1 MLYAS
6 PRNFA
11 MPLALCCALMSSAW
25 AAESPR
31 QAPLELPKEFMPA
44 EVTPAKKTMAKSIK
58 LVKADIPPDPS
69 PAASSAV
76 TKPVA
81 PAGKPL
87 PEDMAAPVWKTHTV
101 VAGDTLDKVVKKYYA
116 NSPLKPEVLRDWVVV
131 NNPNAF
137 TKVNTKKLQP
147 GTVLNL
153 ADQAELIQKL
163 MPSAASKASAQ
174 VPNSLPANP
183 LPTPVGGA
191 AAHQAGNFQA
201 LVEPNKRNWVRYP

>member
-6 PRNFA
+6 PPKFA
-11 MPLALCCALMSSAW
+11 MPLALACALMSSVW

-44 EVTPAKKTMAKSIK
+44 EVTPAKKPMSKSIK
-58 LVKADIPPDPS
+58 LVKADMAQDPV
-69 PAASSAV
+69 PAATSAV
-76 TKPVA
+76 AKPVA
-81 PAGKPL
+81 PVGKPL
-87 PEDMAAPVWKTHTV
+87 PEEMVAPVWKTHTV
-101 VAGDTLDKVVKKYYA
+101 VAGDTLDKVVQKYYA
-116 NSPLKPEVLRDWVVV
+116 NSPLKAEVLRDWVVV
-131 NNPNAF
+131 NNPKAF

-153 ADQAELIQKL
+153 ADQAELIHKL
-163 MPSAASKASAQ
+163 MPNAVSKVHAE
-174 VPNSLPANP
+174 PNSPPANP

>member
-1 MLYAS
+1 MLYAC

-11 MPLALCCALMSSAW
+11 MPLALSCTLMSSVW

-44 EVTPAKKTMAKSIK
+44 EVTPAKKPMSKSIK
-58 LVKADIPPDPS
+58 LVKADIAQDPV

-81 PAGKPL
+81 PVGKPL
-87 PEDMAAPVWKTHTV
+87 PEDMVAPVWKTHTV
-101 VAGDTLDKVVKKYYA
+101 VRGDTLDKVVKKYYA
-116 NSPLKPEVLRDWVVV
+116 NSPLKADVLRDWVVV
-131 NNPNAF
+131 NNPKAF
-137 TKVNTKKLQP
+137 TKVKTKKLQP

-163 MPSAASKASAQ
+163 MPSAVSKAN
-174 VPNSLPANP
+174 VEPNSPPANP
-183 LPTPVGGA
+183 LPAPVGGA
-191 AAHQAGNFQA
+191 AAHQGGNFQA

>member
-11 MPLALCCALMSSAW
+11 LPLMFFIATMSSVW

-44 EVTPAKKTMAKSIK
+44 EVSPAKKPMSKSIK
-58 LVKADIPPDPS
+58 LVKADMAQDPV

-76 TKPVA
+76 AKPVA
-81 PAGKPL
+81 PVGKPL
-87 PEDMAAPVWKTHTV
+87 PEEMVAPAWKTHTV
-101 VAGDTLDKVVKKYYA
+101 VAGDTLEKLVKKYYV

-131 NNPNAF
+131 NNPKAF
-137 TKVNTKKLQP
+137 TKVNSKKLQP
-147 GTVLNL
+147 GTVLNF

-163 MPSAASKASAQ
+163 MPSAVSKAN
-174 VPNSLPANP
+174 VEPNSPPVNP
-183 LPTPVGGA
+183 LPAPVGGA
-191 AAHQAGNFQA
+191 AAHQGGNFQA
-201 LVEPNKRNWVRYP
+201 LVEPNKRNWVRFP

>member
-11 MPLALCCALMSSAW
+11 LPLMFFIATMSSVW

-44 EVTPAKKTMAKSIK
+44 EVSSAKKPMSKSIK
-58 LVKADIPPDPS
+58 LVKADMAQDPV

-76 TKPVA
+76 AKPVA
-81 PAGKPL
+81 PVGKPL
-87 PEDMAAPVWKTHTV
+87 PEEMVAPVWKTHTV
-101 VAGDTLDKVVKKYYA
+101 VAGDTLEKLVKKYYV

-131 NNPNAF
+131 NNPKAF

-147 GTVLNL
+147 GTVLNF

-163 MPSAASKASAQ
+163 MPSAVSKAN
-174 VPNSLPANP
+174 VEPNSPPVNP
-183 LPTPVGGA
+183 LPPPVGGA
-191 AAHQAGNFQA
+191 AAHQGGNFQA
-201 LVEPNKRNWVRYP
+201 LVEPNKRNWVRFP

>member
-11 MPLALCCALMSSAW
+11 TPLVLSCVLMSSVW
-25 AAESPR
+25 AAEAPR

-44 EVTPAKKTMAKSIK
+44 EVTPAKKPMSKSIK
-58 LVKADIPPDPS
+58 LVKADIAQDPVPTS
-69 PAASSAV
+69 TSAV
-76 TKPVA
+76 AKPVA
-81 PAGKPL
+81 PVVKPL
-87 PEDMAAPVWKTHTV
+87 PEDMVAPVWKTHTV
-101 VAGDTLDKVVKKYYA
+101 VAGDTLEKLVKKYYG
-116 NSPLKPEVLRDWVVV
+116 NSPLKADVLRDWVVV
-131 NNPNAF
+131 NNPKAF

-163 MPSAASKASAQ
+163 MPSAVSKATME
-174 VPNSLPANP
+174 PNRPPANP
-183 LPTPVGGA
+183 LPAPVGGA
-191 AAHQAGNFQA
+191 AAHQGGNFQA

>member
-58 LVKADIPPDPS
+58 LVKADIPPDPV

-81 PAGKPL
+81 PVGKPL
-87 PEDMAAPVWKTHTV
+87 PEEMIAPVWKTHTV

-131 NNPNAF
+131 NNPNVF
-137 TKVNTKKLQP
+137 PKVNTKKLQP

-183 LPTPVGGA
+183 MPAPVGGA
-191 AAHQAGNFQA
+191 AAHQSGSVQA

>member
-44 EVTPAKKTMAKSIK
+44 EVTPAKKPMAKSIK
-58 LVKADIPPDPS
+58 LVKADIPPDPV

-163 MPSAASKASAQ
+163 MPSAVSKAN
-174 VPNSLPANP
+174 VEPNSPPANP
-183 LPTPVGGA
+183 LPAPVGGA
-191 AAHQAGNFQA
+191 AAHQGGNFQA

>member
-6 PRNFA
+6 PPNFA
-11 MPLALCCALMSSAW
+11 MPLVLSCALMSSVW

-31 QAPLELPKEFMPA
+31 QAPLELPKEFMSA
-44 EVTPAKKTMAKSIK
+44 EVTPAKKPMSKSIK
-58 LVKADIPPDPS
+58 LVKADIAQEPV

-76 TKPVA
+76 AKPVA
-81 PAGKPL
+81 PVGKPL
-87 PEDMAAPVWKTHTV
+87 PEEMVAPVWKTHTV
-101 VAGDTLDKVVKKYYA
+101 VAGDTLEKLVKKYYG

-131 NNPNAF
+131 NNPKAF

-163 MPSAASKASAQ
+163 MPSAVSKAN
-174 VPNSLPANP
+174 VEPNSPPANP
-183 LPTPVGGA
+183 LPAPVGGA
-191 AAHQAGNFQA
+191 AAHQGGNFQA